1 MATSPPPAFATT
13 SAKQP
18 KHSVSLFW
26 RTFLI
31 LGLLLLGSNFAWFKT
46 FQKLEE
52 EPNAV
57 QSAQQLASLVNLTRA
72 ALVHSDS
79 IALVSLIKTLADE
92 ENVRIAVREPTDKH
106 QNFDQDPLS
115 RRIREAVIS
124 RLGPQTIVAREVNGF
139 EGLWIGFEIE
149 GATYWLLTDPER
161 VDVVDGTTWLVWL
174 SIAGAMSL
182 VGAALMAG
190 LINTPLRK
198 LAIASGRMREGDFK
212 TSQLDES
219 VPTTEIREVNIAFN
233 RMAEQLAKAE
243 SDRTLM
249 LAGISHDLRTPLARL
264 RLEAEMSVEDER
276 ALNFIVS
283 DIEQVNTIID
293 KFLDYARADYAKV
306 EQVSLNEV
314 MGLVSTPLNKA
325 ETLDIQIDMPDNLW
339 VHADN
344 VELQRALTNLLENAH
359 RYARGGDGVAHV
371 DVTCKEQGQWV
382 EVCVRDHGPGVSAE
396 HLLRL
401 TDPFFR
407 GDEARTAVTGSGLGL
422 AIVKKTITRM
432 GGDLNLSNHPEGG
445 LMAVLH
451 LKKADKPAKS

>member
-1 MATSPPPAFATT
+1 MARSRLLLRVLGRR
-13 SAKQP
+13 
-18 KHSVSLFW
+18 KHSLSLFW
-26 RTFLI
+26 RTFFF

-92 ENVRIAVREPTDKH
+92 ENVRIAVREPSDVH
-106 QNFDQDPLS
+106 QNFDQDALS

-124 RLGPQTIVAREVNGF
+124 RLGPKTIVAREVNGF

-161 VDVVDGTTWLVWL
+161 IDAVDGTTWLVWL
-174 SIAGAMSL
+174 SIAGAMSML
-182 VGAALMAG
+182 GAVVMAR
-190 LINTPLRK
+190 LINKPLRQ
-198 LAIASGRMREGDFK
+198 LAMATGRMREGDFK
-212 TSQLDES
+212 ASHLDED
-219 VPTTEIREVNIAFN
+219 VPTSEIRAVNIGFN
-233 RMAEQLAKAE
+233 RMAKQLAKAE
-243 SDRTLM
+243 ADRTLM

-264 RLEAEMSVEDER
+264 RLEAEMSVEDET
-276 ALNFIVS
+276 ALGYIVS

-306 EQVSLNEV
+306 EQLPLSPVVE
-314 MGLVSTPLNKA
+314 MATAPLNKA
-325 ETLDIQIDMPDNLW
+325 ETLDIQVELPQDLW
-339 VHADN
+339 VQADA
-344 VELQRALTNLLENAH
+344 VELQRVLVNLLENAH
-359 RYARGGDGVAHV
+359 RYARGSDGVAHV
-371 DVTCKEQGQWV
+371 HVSASEQGPWV
-382 EVCVRDHGPGVSAE
+382 VVQVRDHGPGVSAT
-396 HLLRL
+396 HLQRL

-432 GGDLNLSNHPEGG
+432 GGDLQLSNHPDGG
-445 LMAVLH
+445 LVAVLQ
-451 LKKADKPAKS
+451 LKKADKSAKA

>member
-1 MATSPPPAFATT
+1 MARSRLLLRVLGRR
-13 SAKQP
+13 
-18 KHSVSLFW
+18 KHSLSLFW
-26 RTFLI
+26 RTFFF

-92 ENVRIAVREPTDKH
+92 ENVRIAVREPSDVH
-106 QNFDQDPLS
+106 QNFDQDALS

-124 RLGPQTIVAREVNGF
+124 RLGPKTIVAREVNGF

-161 VDVVDGTTWLVWL
+161 IDAVDGTTWLVWL
-174 SIAGAMSL
+174 SIAGAMSML
-182 VGAALMAG
+182 GAVVMAR
-190 LINTPLRK
+190 LINKPLRQ
-198 LAIASGRMREGDFK
+198 LAMATGRMREGDFK
-212 TSQLDES
+212 ASHLDED
-219 VPTTEIREVNIAFN
+219 VPTSEIRAVNIGFN

-243 SDRTLM
+243 ADRTLM

-264 RLEAEMSVEDER
+264 RLEAEMSVEDET
-276 ALNFIVS
+276 ALGYIVS

-306 EQVSLNEV
+306 EQLPLSPVVE
-314 MGLVSTPLNKA
+314 MATAPLNKA
-325 ETLDIQIDMPDNLW
+325 ETLDIQVELPQDLW
-339 VHADN
+339 VQADA
-344 VELQRALTNLLENAH
+344 VELQRVLVNLLENAH
-359 RYARGGDGVAHV
+359 RYARGSDGVAHV
-371 DVTCKEQGQWV
+371 HVSASEQGPWV
-382 EVCVRDHGPGVSAE
+382 VVQVRDHGPGVSAT
-396 HLLRL
+396 HLQRL

-432 GGDLNLSNHPEGG
+432 GGDLQLSNHPDGG
-445 LMAVLH
+445 LVAVLQ
-451 LKKADKPAKS
+451 LKKADKSAKA